1 MASWESVVRIDRD
14 PSSMVVNVEIV
25 IVSVV
30 NVCCKCR
37 DVTSVHRNA
46 KLAFLFFRVP
56 FCSAKICVP
65 AFLKFSKRVII
76 TISI

>member
-1 MASWESVVRIDRD
+1 MASWESVVRIDKD

-37 DVTSVHRNA
+37 DVTSVHAQEREISVPI
-46 KLAFLFFRVP
+46 LSRSVLFRKNL
-56 FCSAKICVP
+56 CACVP
-65 AFLKFSKRVII
+65 KIF
-76 TISI
+76 